1 MICSLPSKQA
11 FIISLVYLKGSIS
24 HAKAV
29 VFSCTGEHSPRKG
42 KQRIMQ
48 VKINQE
54 IREYTE
60 TIFFGLSPRQFFFS
74 LFAVIVAVALY
85 FLLRNSLSTETVSW
99 VCVIGAAP
107 FAAMGFFRYHGMT
120 FEKFLWVFLRSE
132 LLEPRIYLFK
142 PRNHFAEI
150 TKEYRREQT
159 RSQRKQK
166 NKVGRIKV
174 QPDISRTIGEE
185 AGKEE
190 MTSNV

>member
-1 MICSLPSKQA
+1 
-11 FIISLVYLKGSIS
+11 
-24 HAKAV
+24 
-29 VFSCTGEHSPRKG
+29 
-42 KQRIMQ
+42 MQ

-74 LFAVIVAVALY
+74 LLAVVVAVVLY
-85 FLLRNSLSTETVSW
+85 FLLRNRLGTETVSW
-99 VCVIGAAP
+99 VCVLGAAP

-132 LLEPRIYLFK
+132 LLEPRVYLFK

-166 NKVGRIKV
+166 SKGGRIKV
-174 QPDISRTIGEE
+174 KSYTSKITGEE

-190 MTSNV
+190 MTTNV